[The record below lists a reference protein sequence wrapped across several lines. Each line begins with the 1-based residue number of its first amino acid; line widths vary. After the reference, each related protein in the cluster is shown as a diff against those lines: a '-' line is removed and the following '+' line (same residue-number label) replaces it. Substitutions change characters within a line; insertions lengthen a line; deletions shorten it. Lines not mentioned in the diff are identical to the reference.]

1 MAKAEEL
8 LKDWNASG
16 IVNETIRL
24 NIPAVWKWDSTAGPS
39 RSGKSVLSEPF
50 IDGYEKFNS
59 NTGYTNKDC
68 LRGKKK
74 RCRICFERH
83 EQDDMIAPCS
93 CSGTNKYVHKDCL
106 DKWKALGQSNAS
118 TQCLTCKAD
127 YAESAAKKSVTE
139 KFHKIMQAVS
149 HWSFHHTHGRYLL
162 CDLQGGVKDDVATL
176 TDPVIMSM
184 APTKE
189 YGVTDR
195 GPKGISTF
203 FAYHTCNE
211 YCSHKWQK
219 PADVK
224 AYYHVMEGTSME
236 SSSSAAS
243 SAGGSAG
250 VGAGRATRSR
260 SKYQPSTLSSIAE

>member
-1 MAKAEEL
+1 
-8 LKDWNASG
+8 
-16 IVNETIRL
+16 
-24 NIPAVWKWDSTAGPS
+24 
-39 RSGKSVLSEPF
+39 
-50 IDGYEKFNS
+50 
-59 NTGYTNKDC
+59 
-68 LRGKKK
+68 
-74 RCRICFERH
+74 
-83 EQDDMIAPCS
+83 
-93 CSGTNKYVHKDCL
+93 
-106 DKWKALGQSNAS
+106 
-118 TQCLTCKAD
+118 
-127 YAESAAKKSVTE
+127 
-139 KFHKIMQAVS
+139 
-149 HWSFHHTHGRYLL
+149 
-162 CDLQGGVKDDVATL
+162 
-176 TDPVIMSM
+176 MSM

-224 AYYHVMEGTSME
+224 AYYHVKEGTSME